1 MATSI
6 LKSKDINEFSSFNST
21 KYAPT
26 LKTEDNSIYNP
37 ISKDNLNF
45 LSSINFLDIEKS
57 KLNKMS
63 FLFPSISKEVIENI
77 LKKNKN
83 ISIEEG
89 IEQLKDLTLSEK
101 AKKES
106 EKSMQNQINT
116 NENRNSNIK
125 VFSHNRRFKKNFII
139 KRNYLSVINQNKIFL
154 ENNNNINNV
163 NDANDTINNNN
174 PILENSNITNNNI
187 NTNNKIEKTQSQQ
200 MTVDENEIKNNN
212 TQNEISEKEK
222 ERLKERKKMELK
234 TVDVVATELLQSKD
248 ENDLREYLFDQ
259 LQLLERK
266 KRIDKNL
273 AQMENTINQLSHDKL
288 ELRKCNTIVSR
299 ALNKKVVEYYNIDRK
314 MKNLNSEIEKVV
326 NNIHYHEYMGDCYK
340 EELNKIKEN
349 NI

>member
-6 LKSKDINEFSSFNST
+6 LKSEDYNEFSSFNT
-21 KYAPT
+21 RKYAPT

-83 ISIEEG
+83 ISIEDG
-89 IEQLKDLTLSEK
+89 IEKLKELTLSEK

-106 EKSMQNQINT
+106 EKNQPSQIDT
-116 NENRNSNIK
+116 NENGNSNTK
-125 VFSHNRRFKKNFII
+125 TFSHNRRFKKNFIK
-139 KRNYLSVINQNKIFL
+139 KRNYISVINQKKNFL
-154 ENNNNINNV
+154 ENKNNT
-163 NDANDTINNNN
+163 NDPIKNNN
-174 PILENSNITNNNI
+174 PILENNNITNNNI
-187 NTNNKIEKTQSQQ
+187 SNNNINKNNIRENTQNQQ
-200 MTVDENEIKNNN
+200 MTVDENEIKNNK

-222 ERLKERKKMELK
+222 EREKERKKMELK
-234 TVDVVATELLQSKD
+234 TVDVVANELLQSKD

-266 KRIDKNL
+266 KRIDNKL
-273 AQMENTINQLSHDKL
+273 AQMENTINQLSNDKIQ
-288 ELRKCNTIVSR
+288 LRKCNTSVSR
-299 ALNKKVVEYYNIDRK
+299 ALNKKVIDYYNIDKR

-326 NNIHYHEYMGDCYK
+326 NSIHYHEYMGDCYK
-340 EELNKIKEN
+340 EELNKIKGN
-349 NI
+349 DC

>member
-6 LKSKDINEFSSFNST
+6 LKSKDNNEFSSFNGR

-37 ISKDNLNF
+37 ISKDNLSF

-63 FLFPSISKEVIENI
+63 FLFPSIPKDVIENI

-106 EKSMQNQINT
+106 EKKKPSQIDPND
-116 NENRNSNIK
+116 IK
-125 VFSHNRRFKKNFII
+125 VFSHNRRFKKNFIQ
-139 KRNYLSVINQNKIFL
+139 KRNYLSIINQKKNFL
-154 ENNNNINNV
+154 ENTNNN
-163 NDANDTINNNN
+163 NDNDTINIINNNNNN

-187 NTNNKIEKTQSQQ
+187 NTNNIIEKTQSQQ
-200 MTVDENEIKNNN
+200 MTVDENQIKNNK
-212 TQNEISEKEK
+212 TQNEISEKED
-222 ERLKERKKMELK
+222 ERVKERKKMELK

-266 KRIDKNL
+266 KRIDNKL

-299 ALNKKVVEYYNIDRK
+299 ALNKKVVDYYNIDKK

-326 NNIHYHEYMGDCYK
+326 NSIHYHEYMGDCYK

>member
-1 MATSI
+1 MSTSI
-6 LKSKDINEFSSFNST
+6 LKSKDINEFSSFNSR

-37 ISKDNLNF
+37 FSKDNLNF
-45 LSSINFLDIEKS
+45 KSSNNFLDIEKS

-63 FLFPSISKEVIENI
+63 FLFPSIPKEIIENI

-89 IEQLKDLTLSEK
+89 VEQLKDLTLSKK

-106 EKSMQNQINT
+106 EKNEPNQIDA
-116 NENRNSNIK
+116 NENKNSNIK
-125 VFSHNRRFKKNFII
+125 VFSHNRRFKKHFLK
-139 KRNYLSVINQNKIFL
+139 KRNYLSVANQNKNFQ

-163 NDANDTINNNN
+163 NDTINKNN
-174 PILENSNITNNNI
+174 PILENNNITNNNI
-187 NTNNKIEKTQSQQ
+187 NTNNIIEKTQSQQ
-200 MTVDENEIKNNN
+200 MTVDENQIKNNK
-212 TQNEISEKEK
+212 TQNEISEKED
-222 ERLKERKKMELK
+222 ERVKERKKMELK

-266 KRIDKNL
+266 KRIDNKL

-299 ALNKKVVEYYNIDRK
+299 ALNKKVVDYYNIDKK

-326 NNIHYHEYMGDCYK
+326 NSIHYHEYMGDCYK
-340 EELNKIKEN
+340 EELNKKKEN

>member
-6 LKSKDINEFSSFNST
+6 LNSKDINEFSSFNSR

-63 FLFPSISKEVIENI
+63 FLFPSISKDVIENI

-106 EKSMQNQINT
+106 EKNKPNQIHT
-116 NENRNSNIK
+116 NENKNSNIK
-125 VFSHNRRFKKNFII
+125 VFSHNRRFQKNFIK
-139 KRNYLSVINQNKIFL
+139 KRNYLSIINQNKNFL
-154 ENNNNINNV
+154 ENNNNV

-174 PILENSNITNNNI
+174 SILENSNITNNNNNI
-187 NTNNKIEKTQSQQ
+187 NTNNIIEKTQSQQ
-200 MTVDENEIKNNN
+200 MTADENEIKNNN

-266 KRIDKNL
+266 KRIDNKL
-273 AQMENTINQLSHDKL
+273 SQMENTINQLSHDKL

>member
-6 LKSKDINEFSSFNST
+6 LKSNDINEFSSYNSR

-45 LSSINFLDIEKS
+45 LSSINFFDIEKS

-106 EKSMQNQINT
+106 DKSKQDQIGVK
-116 NENRNSNIK
+116 ENRNSNIK
-125 VFSHNRRFKKNFII
+125 VFSHNRRFKKDFIK
-139 KRNYLSVINQNKIFL
+139 KRNYLSVLNQNKNFL
-154 ENNNNINNV
+154 ENNNNNINNI
-163 NDANDTINNNN
+163 NDINNNNN
-174 PILENSNITNNNI
+174 PILENGNVTNNNNITNNI
-187 NTNNKIEKTQSQQ
+187 IEKTQSQQ
-200 MTVDENEIKNNN
+200 MTVDVNEIKNNN
-212 TQNEISEKEK
+212 IQNEISEKEK
-222 ERLKERKKMELK
+222 ERIKERKKMELK
-234 TVDVVATELLQSKD
+234 TVDIVATELLQSKD

-266 KRIDKNL
+266 KRIDNKL
-273 AQMENTINQLSHDKL
+273 SQMENTINQLTHDKL

-299 ALNKKVVEYYNIDRK
+299 ALNKKVVEYYNIDKK